1 MILLVVT
8 YSWRTTLATL
18 ARPYAYSRFG
28 KGFGKLVDNLDREI
42 QQKRRAFDNQTGNLD
57 SYNQI
62 NESLIDIHHIMR
74 KNIDEVVQRVEKLD
88 RRSVNTEMMKMGMGM
103 GMRLMNRCFRC

>member
-1 MILLVVT
+1 MPTLVLV
-8 YSWRTTLATL
+8 RV
-18 ARPYAYSRFG
+18 
-28 KGFGKLVDNLDREI
+28 FGKLVDNLDREI

-62 NESLIDIHHIMR
+62 NESLIDIHNIMR

-88 RRSVNTEMMKMGMGM
+88 RRRVNKEMMKMGI
-103 GMRLMNRCFRC
+103 MNRCFRC

>member
-62 NESLIDIHHIMR
+62 NESLIDIHNIMR

-88 RRSVNTEMMKMGMGM
+88 RRRVNTEMMKMKMKM
-103 GMRLMNRCFRC
+103 KMRLMNRCFRC